1 MHSTTSQIRFS
12 WERGFQ
18 RENLI
23 LSVPLFIFSRRITS
37 YFNSTIHPHANNRPS
52 IFNFRS
58 SSFRREIFFIQ
69 SQQFSKTCSLPS
81 QKLIAHES
89 HEHKNFIT
97 KISYPKNSMFL
108 LKYEKTIPVQSD
120 GIVGRWWAEYRQTST
135 PKRTKNHGSNSE
147 GYLLRVACN
156 PPASFYSPR
165 GD

>member
-81 QKLIAHES
+81 QKLIAHE
-89 HEHKNFIT
+89 HKNFIT
-97 KISYPKNSMFL
+97 KISYPKKFNVPFEIRENYSGSKRRNSG
-108 LKYEKTIPVQSD
+108 PVMS
-120 GIVGRWWAEYRQTST
+120 GVSANEH
-135 PKRTKNHGSNSE
+135 TKKNQES
-147 GYLLRVACN
+147 RIK
-156 PPASFYSPR
+156 
-165 GD
+165 